1 MRILESHE
9 GNKIKFIVSVSSRSR
24 SKKMYAYK
32 SDIIKTLK
40 QKYDLENC
48 VFLDKLSDGDL
59 TKWVSKGCY
68 VFEKKIID
76 NPVNYVKMDTPIVEA
91 ELPSLVDE
99 EKPKKE
105 NASLSSEK
113 LPIGLKK
120 VKKKRT
126 TRKKKTEE

>member
-1 MRILESHE
+1 
-9 GNKIKFIVSVSSRSR
+9 
-24 SKKMYAYK
+24 MYAYK

-76 NPVNYVKMDTPIVEA
+76 N
-91 ELPSLVDE
+91 
-99 EKPKKE
+99 
-105 NASLSSEK
+105 
-113 LPIGLKK
+113 
-120 VKKKRT
+120 
-126 TRKKKTEE
+126 